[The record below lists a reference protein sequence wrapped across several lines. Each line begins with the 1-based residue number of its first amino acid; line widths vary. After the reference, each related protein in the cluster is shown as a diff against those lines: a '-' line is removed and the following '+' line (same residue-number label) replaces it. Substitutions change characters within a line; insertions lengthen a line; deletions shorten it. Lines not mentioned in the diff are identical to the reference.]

1 MREFEID
8 VQAKRDCPP
17 DAPAA
22 IAISAGELVLTRL
35 IRQGANIESDALEAP
50 PAQLAFWLTDNWW
63 RLRHECVPTTGPT
76 GRWRM
81 AHELSSMPAY
91 GWPRLAIWGE
101 GDRIGLSSRADPAST
116 AGPVQYLTN
125 ALTYVQAGAF
135 EGEVDRF
142 LAHIADE
149 SAGLASDSAALRSQI
164 DSLSRERTD
173 PDMAEWRKLEA
184 QLGYDIDQAP
194 DELIKRLAD
203 LQVEYGGG
211 GVSEA
216 ALAVQGEQAA
226 EVLISELAVA
236 NDNGLQCELSCT
248 AALVGNLTSNPGEAP
263 WAFGER
269 AAKMVRAVT
278 GHVGGP
284 LRNKALAEIL
294 RVPETA
300 LARTGGVRTLA
311 YGIRV
316 RKKNTD
322 IVAPFSRWA
331 ADRRFEF
338 SRALG
343 DVIWSGNE
351 SLGPITQAKSE
362 RQKFQRAFAQ
372 SLLCPYD
379 ALRAY
384 IGNDMSDGALTAAAR
399 YFHVSDRLIRSLLV
413 NKGDLER
420 SRLPMLTRV
429 IPRSEYDSD
438 PAELDEALEA
448 A

>member
-1 MREFEID
+1 MDEFEID
-8 VQAKRDCPP
+8 VRAKTGCPP

-35 IRQGANIESDALEAP
+35 IRQGANVESDALEAP

-63 RLRHECVPTTGPT
+63 RVRHECVPTTGPT

-91 GWPRLAIWGE
+91 AWPRLAIWGE
-101 GDRIGLSSRADPAST
+101 GDRIGLSSRADPAGT
-116 AGPVQYLTN
+116 APVQYLTN
-125 ALTYVQAGAF
+125 ALTYVKAAAF
-135 EGEVDRF
+135 EREVDRF
-142 LAHIADE
+142 LALIADE
-149 SAGLASDSAALRSQI
+149 RAGLASDWAALRSQI
-164 DSLSRERTD
+164 DALNRERTD
-173 PDMAEWRKLEA
+173 PDMAAWRKLEA

-194 DELIKRLAD
+194 DALITRLAD
-203 LQVEYGGG
+203 LQAEYGGE

-216 ALAVQGEQAA
+216 ALAVQGAQAA
-226 EVLISELAVA
+226 EVLISELAAA
-236 NDNGLQCELSCT
+236 NDNGLQCNLSRT
-248 AALVGNLTSNPGEAP
+248 AAIVGNLTSNPGEAP

-269 AAKMVRAVT
+269 AAGMVRAVT
-278 GHVGGP
+278 GHVSGP

-294 RVPETA
+294 HVPEAA
-300 LARTGGVRTLA
+300 LARTHGARTLA

-316 RKKNTD
+316 RKRNAD

-343 DVIWSGNE
+343 DVIWSRNE

-379 ALRAY
+379 ALHAY
-384 IGNDMSDGALTAAAR
+384 IGDDMSDGALTAAAK

-413 NKGDLER
+413 NKGNLER
-420 SRLPMLTRV
+420 SRLPMLTRPV
-429 IPRSEYDSD
+429 QRFEYDSD
-438 PAELDEALEA
+438 PAELDEVLEA